1 MPTSNYSFNSLL
13 SRALSEV
20 SYNDNINNVETL
32 TINGAYLKGGTIILI
47 EKRLWTKNYIGI
59 CLSCFFQFMTHYAL
73 LTALPIFVVDILK
86 SGNQEVGLTVTL
98 FQAGAVSCRPF
109 AGRWIDRLE
118 KRKFLLLSL
127 GIFLLASGSYLG
139 VNNILIL
146 LVLRFFHGVGFGM
159 GTTAT
164 STIAAIIA
172 PESRKGEGIGYL
184 SMFTSLAMVIGP
196 VLSLLIVI
204 HFNFTVLY
212 GFCGILALLSFISGI
227 MTKIPEAQPYTQ
239 RDIKNSS
246 GWRIYIE
253 PRALPAAITGFFL
266 AFVYG
271 GILAFIPTYAKS
283 LGIMEFASGFFAL
296 FAAAIIVPRSAI
308 GKLFDRK
315 GANSVIYPAIVIFV
329 VGMLGLSRIQSP
341 TGLLAAGIIIG
352 LGFGALNPSLQAMA
366 VKGCSDR
373 RKGLAMATY
382 LLFADIGIGLGSY
395 VLGVT
400 VLYMSYPAMYSL
412 SSVVMIGNIFVYY
425 LLCHKNRLKI
435 LENDPA

>member
-1 MPTSNYSFNSLL
+1 M
-13 SRALSEV
+13 
-20 SYNDNINNVETL
+20 
-32 TINGAYLKGGTIILI
+32 ILAK
-47 EKRLWTKNYIGI
+47 KRLWTKNYIGI

-109 AGRWIDRLE
+109 AGKWIDRLE

-127 GIFLLASGSYLG
+127 GIFLLASGSYFG
-139 VNNILIL
+139 VRNILIL
-146 LVLRFFHGVGFGM
+146 LVLRFFHGIGFGM

-204 HFNFTVLY
+204 NFNFTVLY

-227 MTKIPEAQPYTQ
+227 MTKLPEAQLYTQ
-239 RDIKNSS
+239 RDIKNLA
-246 GWRIYIE
+246 GWRNYIE
-253 PRALPAAITGFFL
+253 PKALPAAITGFFL

-271 GILAFIPTYAKS
+271 GILAFIPTYSKS

-296 FAAAIIVPRSAI
+296 FAAAIIVPRSVI
-308 GKLFDRK
+308 GKFFDQK
-315 GANSVIYPAIVIFV
+315 GANTVIYPAIVIFV
-329 VGMLGLSRIQSP
+329 VGMLGLSQIQSP
-341 TGLLAAGIIIG
+341 TGLLAAGFIIG

-366 VKGCSDR
+366 VKGCPDR
-373 RKGLAMATY
+373 SKGLAMATY

-395 VLGVT
+395 MLGLAA
-400 VLYMSYPAMYSL
+400 LYMSYPAMYLL
-412 SSVVMIGNIFVYY
+412 SSAVMTGNIFVYY
-425 LLCHKNRLKI
+425 LLCHKDRLKI
-435 LENDPA
+435 LENGSA